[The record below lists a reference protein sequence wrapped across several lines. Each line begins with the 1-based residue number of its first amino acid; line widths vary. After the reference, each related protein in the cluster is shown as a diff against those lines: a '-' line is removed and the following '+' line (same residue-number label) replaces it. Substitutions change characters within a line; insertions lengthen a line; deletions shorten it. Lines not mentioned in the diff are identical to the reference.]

1 MTSPRIQIQS
11 AVIGAAGEHLAISHL
26 LRKNLVAGLA
36 PQNTEDFD
44 VIVMTKSG
52 QLLFPVQV
60 KTSTQKKWMLS
71 EKHER
76 PIKNLIYIFI
86 RFSKDLMNSEMYI
99 LDSEKVAQVTKT
111 SHAIWLKLPSSNGA
125 PHKSTK
131 IRNLIID
138 HSALTRKIT
147 SPEKYLTP
155 HELHFIKTHSADW
168 LEPYRDNWNL
178 FKQK

>member
-1 MTSPRIQIQS
+1 MTSPRIKIQS

-52 QLLFPVQV
+52 ELLFPVQV
-60 KTSTQKKWMLS
+60 KTSTHKNWMLS

-99 LDSEKVAQVTKT
+99 LDSAKVAQVTKK
-111 SHAIWLKLPSSNGA
+111 SHEIWLKLPSLNGA
-125 PHKSTK
+125 PHKSTV
-131 IRNLIID
+131 IRNLIMD
-138 HSALTRKIT
+138 HSVLTSRIT
-147 SPEKYLTP
+147 SPEKYLTKN
-155 HELHFIKTHSADW
+155 ELRFIKTHSADW

-178 FKQK
+178 FK